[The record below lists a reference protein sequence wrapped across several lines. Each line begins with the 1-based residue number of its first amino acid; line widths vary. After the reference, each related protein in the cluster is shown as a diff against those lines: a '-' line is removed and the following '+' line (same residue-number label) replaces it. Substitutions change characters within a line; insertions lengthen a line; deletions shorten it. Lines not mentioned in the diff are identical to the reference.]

1 MNKIIAI
8 IICMFGIQTMNAQTT
23 LSIGFLKSNKW
34 MILEDGV
41 EEGKKDTTFVSFDNK
56 KMYTSTH
63 YHFFHPIKKKVID
76 RTLKCE
82 EAYYLSNTLHNSY
95 DAAKVGKATT
105 GKYITFHSLTARDV
119 DPNDFQTYE
128 ITRESDSEIV
138 LTLRNFSHN
147 YLDLIGF
154 QPDGEMIL
162 KKKQLICILE
172 FLIEKILM
180 KIYTNKRLLM

>member
-63 YHFFHPIKKKVID
+63 YHFFHPVKKKVID

-82 EAYYLSNTLHNSY
+82 KAYYLL
-95 DAAKVGKATT
+95 
-105 GKYITFHSLTARDV
+105 
-119 DPNDFQTYE
+119 
-128 ITRESDSEIV
+128 
-138 LTLRNFSHN
+138 NFR
-147 YLDLIGF
+147 
-154 QPDGEMIL
+154 
-162 KKKQLICILE
+162 K
-172 FLIEKILM
+172 
-180 KIYTNKRLLM
+180 

>member
-1 MNKIIAI
+1 MTMNKIIAI

-63 YHFFHPIKKKVID
+63 YH
-76 RTLKCE
+76 
-82 EAYYLSNTLHNSY
+82 
-95 DAAKVGKATT
+95 
-105 GKYITFHSLTARDV
+105 
-119 DPNDFQTYE
+119 NDFQTYE

-162 KKKQLICILE
+162 KKKQ
-172 FLIEKILM
+172 
-180 KIYTNKRLLM
+180 

>member
-1 MNKIIAI
+1 MPTA
-8 IICMFGIQTMNAQTT
+8 M
-23 LSIGFLKSNKW
+23 LLP
-34 MILEDGV
+34 
-41 EEGKKDTTFVSFDNK
+41 K

-162 KKKQLICILE
+162 KKKQ
-172 FLIEKILM
+172 
-180 KIYTNKRLLM
+180 